1 MLSVNRE
8 SFTYFSIGCLFFFS
22 PYMVVLARTSSTILN
37 SRGKSEHPYLVL
49 DL

>member
-1 MLSVNRE
+1 MNRE
-8 SFTYFSIGCLFFFS
+8 SFTYFSIGCLFFFF
-22 PYMVVLARTSSTILN
+22 PCMVALARTSSTILN